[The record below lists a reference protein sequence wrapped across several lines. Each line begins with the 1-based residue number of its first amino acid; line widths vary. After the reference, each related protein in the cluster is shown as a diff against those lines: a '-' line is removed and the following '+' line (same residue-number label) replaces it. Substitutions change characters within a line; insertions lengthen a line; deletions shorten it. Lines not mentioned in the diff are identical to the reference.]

1 MNVLNSAG
9 PQSVTSQQVMSSELL
24 CVYFNPNI
32 HFKVKVSSPLRNS
45 VICVHSVQQL
55 KLTISFNWIHF
66 GSTGLNLNKI
76 KSI

>member
-32 HFKVKVSSPLRNS
+32 HFEVKVSIPPRNG
-45 VICVHSVQQL
+45 VICVHSWPNLVWQL
-55 KLTISFNWIHF
+55 KLTTGVHLTYAAISRL
-66 GSTGLNLNKI
+66 TL
-76 KSI
+76 